1 MAINWTAMTD
11 LVTNAM
17 ALITTMVEAVPAI
30 IVPLFAVIILLLVLK
45 FGRGLIDGIVGLL
58 KIKF

>member
-1 MAINWTAMTD
+1 MTD
-11 LVTNAM
+11 LVSNAM

-45 FGRGLIDGIVGLL
+45 FGRGLIDGIVGML